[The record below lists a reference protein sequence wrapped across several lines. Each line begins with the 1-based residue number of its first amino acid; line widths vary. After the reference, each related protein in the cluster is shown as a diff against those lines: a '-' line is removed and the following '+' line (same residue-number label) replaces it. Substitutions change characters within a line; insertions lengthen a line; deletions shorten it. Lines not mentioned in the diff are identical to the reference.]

1 MKKNHQRKE
10 NIMDNVRDYRL
21 KKVTPKNER
30 IFKEQVAI
38 MFEKGIVSGDFYKMV
53 QLKNYCK
60 SIAK

>member
-1 MKKNHQRKE
+1 
-10 NIMDNVRDYRL
+10 MDNVRDYRL